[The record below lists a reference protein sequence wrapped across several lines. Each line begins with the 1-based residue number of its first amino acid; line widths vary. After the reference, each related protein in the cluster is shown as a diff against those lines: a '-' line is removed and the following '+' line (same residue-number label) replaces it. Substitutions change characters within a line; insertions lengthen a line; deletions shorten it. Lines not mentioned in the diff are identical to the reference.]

1 MKYRKL
7 PVVIDAIRYDG
18 LNKEIVEEF
27 VGDFL
32 DSEINDCAY
41 IATGKV
47 PPIRK
52 LIIQTLEGKMF
63 VSPGDYVIKGVN
75 GEFYPCKPDIFYK
88 TYEPITNAEAKAPG
102 RRNYKKTCAF
112 LILMGLFIHTFQ
124 GGRAQLLFL
133 ILQLKVL
140 GMSSRRCVRMTMKSL
155 FFTTR
160 AETMA
165 GSDAVLNY
173 LKKHDIEVDAITGF
187 KLPAILCVDD
197 RAICFDGNTLGLVD
211 KIKAFQSWTK
221 K

>member
-75 GEFYPCKPDIFYK
+75 GEFYPCKPDIFEK
-88 TYEPITNAEAKAPG
+88 TYEPA
-102 RRNYKKTCAF
+102 
-112 LILMGLFIHTFQ
+112 
-124 GGRAQLLFL
+124 
-133 ILQLKVL
+133 
-140 GMSSRRCVRMTMKSL
+140 S
-155 FFTTR
+155 
-160 AETMA
+160 
-165 GSDAVLNY
+165 
-173 LKKHDIEVDAITGF
+173 DIEAPDVHAEIGNIPCPWGAEDLGHADI
-187 KLPAILCVDD
+187 CVDL
-197 RAICFDGNTLGLVD
+197 ADGSSYSED
-211 KIKAFQSWTK
+211 KFF
-221 K
+221 

>member
-32 DSEINDCAY
+32 DSEINDCEY

-102 RRNYKKTCAF
+102 RRNYKKRV
-112 LILMGLFIHTFQ
+112 LFDFDGVIHSYVSGWKGAAVIPDPPVEGIRDVIQTLR
-124 GGRAQLLFL
+124 GDDYE
-133 ILQLKVL
+133 IV
-140 GMSSRRCVRMTMKSL
+140 V
-155 FFTTR
+155 FTTR